1 MRPFI
6 LQRILAAVLVILG
19 VITIT
24 FVLMY
29 MLPGDPAA
37 SMLARSGASGEQIA
51 QLRVEMGLDRP
62 LYSQY
67 FYYIVGILGG
77 DLGTSLASDRPVGV
91 MLLEVLPKTL
101 TLVFAALLIAVPVGT
116 LMGVIA
122 AVRQNTWVDRLL
134 VGISALGVSIPS
146 FFLALMMILLFSV
159 TLRWLPA
166 SGQGGLEHLIL
177 PTLVLAF
184 GAFGTIVRT
193 ARTSMIDVL
202 KQDYIRTARAKGK
215 SERAILFGH
224 ALPNA
229 LVPVV
234 TMIGLQFG
242 WLVSGSFIVE
252 TVFSRQG
259 LGSMMINAI
268 LDKDLPLVQGAVLCT
283 AILYVTLN
291 LLVDLTY
298 GLIDPRIR
306 YD

>member
-1 MRPFI
+1 MGRFI

-51 QLRVEMGLDRP
+51 QLRAEMGLDRP

-67 FYYIVGILGG
+67 FYYIADMLSG
-77 DLGTSLASDRPVGV
+77 DLGTSLASDRPVAV

-101 TLVFAALLIAVPVGT
+101 ILVFVALLIAVPVGT
-116 LMGVIA
+116 LMGVTA
-122 AVRQNTWVDRLL
+122 AVQQNTWVDRLL

-146 FFLALMMILLFSV
+146 FFLALIMILLFSV

-184 GAFGTIVRT
+184 GAFGTVVRT

-215 SERAILFGH
+215 SERAILYGH

>member
-1 MRPFI
+1 
-6 LQRILAAVLVILG
+6 
-19 VITIT
+19 
-24 FVLMY
+24 
-29 MLPGDPAA
+29 
-37 SMLARSGASGEQIA
+37 
-51 QLRVEMGLDRP
+51 
-62 LYSQY
+62 
-67 FYYIVGILGG
+67 
-77 DLGTSLASDRPVGV
+77 

-101 TLVFAALLIAVPVGT
+101 ILVFVALLIAVPVGT
-116 LMGVIA
+116 LMGVTA
-122 AVRQNTWVDRLL
+122 AVQQNTWVDRLL

-146 FFLALMMILLFSV
+146 FFLALIMILLFSV

-184 GAFGTIVRT
+184 GAFGTVVRT

-215 SERAILFGH
+215 SERAILYGH

>member
-1 MRPFI
+1 MGKFI
-6 LQRILAAVLVILG
+6 LRRLLSAIPVIFG

-24 FVLMY
+24 FALMY
-29 MLPGDPAA
+29 LLPGDPAA
-37 SMLARSGASGEQIA
+37 SMLARSGASAAQIE
-51 QLRVEMGLDRP
+51 QLRVELGLDQP
-62 LYSQY
+62 LYRQY
-67 FYYIVGILGG
+67 LVYIADVLRG
-77 DLGTSLASDRPVGV
+77 DLGTSLASNRPVAD

-101 TLVFAALLIAVPVGT
+101 TLVFAALLIAIPLGT
-116 LMGVIA
+116 LMGVTA
-122 AVRQNTWVDRLL
+122 AVRQNSWVDRLL
-134 VGISALGVSIPS
+134 VSISALGVSVPS
-146 FFLALMMILLFSV
+146 FWLALMMILLFSV

-166 SGQGGLEHLIL
+166 SGQGSVAHLVL

-184 GAFGTIVRT
+184 GAIGTVART
-193 ARTSMIDVL
+193 ARTSMIEVL

-215 SERAILFGH
+215 SERAILYRH

-268 LDKDLPLVQGAVLCT
+268 LDKDLPLVQGAVLGT
-283 AILYVTLN
+283 SILYVTLN

>member
-1 MRPFI
+1 MGPFI

>member
-1 MRPFI
+1 
-6 LQRILAAVLVILG
+6 
-19 VITIT
+19 
-24 FVLMY
+24 MY

>member
-1 MRPFI
+1 MGRFI

-51 QLRVEMGLDRP
+51 QLRAEMGLDRP

-67 FYYIVGILGG
+67 FYYIADMLSG
-77 DLGTSLASDRPVGV
+77 DLGTSLASDRPVAV

-101 TLVFAALLIAVPVGT
+101 ILVFAALLIAVPVGT
-116 LMGVIA
+116 LMGVTA
-122 AVRQNTWVDRLL
+122 AVQQNTWVDRLL

-146 FFLALMMILLFSV
+146 FFLALIMILLFSV

-184 GAFGTIVRT
+184 GAFGTVVRT

-215 SERAILFGH
+215 SERAILYGH

>member
-1 MRPFI
+1 MGRFI
-6 LQRILAAVLVILG
+6 LQRLLASVLVILG

-51 QLRVEMGLDRP
+51 QLRMELGLDLP

-67 FYYIVGILGG
+67 FYYITGMLGG
-77 DLGTSLASDRPVGV
+77 DLGTSLASDRPVAA

-116 LMGVIA
+116 LMGVTA
-122 AVRQNTWVDRLL
+122 AVRQNTWIDRLL

-184 GAFGTIVRT
+184 GAFGTVVRT

-215 SERAILFGH
+215 SERAILYRH

-259 LGSMMINAI
+259 LGSTMINAI